1 MLTIT
6 LILASA
12 LLVLL
17 ILYIRL
23 FLEKSKSNR
32 KYVLYDYR
40 EHKEYHIFGKR
51 IFSAKCVHPKK
62 DYHTFNVKIF
72 ELSNSYF
79 VYIDEWCNVVLI
91 MEINKRADDTS
102 LDAITNGLV
111 TMDGM
116 LTRKGLVESILKS
129 GQISPPR
136 IAREA
141 IVPVMW
147 RKRFIQPAVEIK
159 G

>member
-23 FLEKSKSNR
+23 FLKKSKSNR
-32 KYVLYDYR
+32 KYVLYDSR
-40 EHKEYHIFGKR
+40 EHKEYHILGKR
-51 IFSAKCVHPKK
+51 IFSAKCVHPNK
-62 DYHTFNVKIF
+62 DYKVNVNIF

-79 VYIDEWCNVVLI
+79 VCIADRFDDVVM

-129 GQISPPR
+129 DKIRLPWTTKES
-136 IAREA
+136 

-147 RKRFIQPAVEIK
+147 RKRFIQPTVEIK
-159 G
+159 E